1 MAQTTETTTAVIAA
15 SGTPIGSGRD
25 TTATTFKP
33 LLSEDWVAF
42 IIGGVVI
49 LGVLLIAG
57 LAPGF
62 KFKTPVYQW
71 ANTQDL
77 FTKVLAP
84 SNLLVLL
91 LIGVIFFFLA
101 IAAILL
107 LGGTPRKFVTGFIVV
122 YLLGILSLIIAGNS
136 TISYIGL
143 EYVIF
148 GLLIGLAISNLG
160 VLPDWL
166 RQAARSEFYIKTG
179 LVILGSSVL
188 FTDIIKA
195 GVPGILQ
202 AVIVVSVV
210 WFFAL
215 WIARRLKVDDEFGVI
230 LASAVSICGVS
241 AAIAASGAIKGDRQ
255 KLSYVTTLVLI
266 VALPMLVLQPWI
278 IRVLHI
284 PEIVGGAWLGG
295 TLDTTASVT
304 AAAQLVGPAALKAGV
319 IVKFSQNV
327 LIGVAALLLAIWWTF
342 KKKPATKNTANPG
355 NPLAV
360 NTSIGNGTLAV
371 DTPAN
376 GNSTTTAAIEEER
389 PGFGVIWERFPKFV
403 LGFILVSILFSF
415 FIPAPVTK
423 QVGGILNALR
433 TIWFSLA
440 FVCIGLEARFTD
452 LVKLNGGRPAL
463 AFVAAQVFN
472 ILWTLLWA
480 YLLFDGRFFPIPNL
494 K

>member
-1 MAQTTETTTAVIAA
+1 MAPTTETTTAALPPKTEGGI
-15 SGTPIGSGRD
+15 
-25 TTATTFKP
+25 TFKS

-42 IIGGVVI
+42 IIGGFVI
-49 LGVLLIAG
+49 LSILVIAG
-57 LAPGF
+57 VSTDL
-62 KFKTPVYQW
+62 KFQTPVYQW
-71 ANTQDL
+71 ASSNDL

-84 SNLLVLL
+84 SNLLLL
-91 LIGVIFFFLA
+91 ALIGVIFFLLA
-101 IAAILL
+101 IVAVFF
-107 LGGTPRKFVTGFIVV
+107 LGGTPKRFATGFLVI
-122 YLLGILSLIIAGNS
+122 YILGIFSLIIAGNS
-136 TISYIGL
+136 TVSYIGL

-148 GLLIGLAISNLG
+148 GLITGLLISNLTI
-160 VLPDWL
+160 LPEWL
-166 RQAARSEFYIKTG
+166 REAARSEFYIKTG

-188 FTDIIKA
+188 FTDIVKA
-195 GVPGILQ
+195 GLPGLLQ

-210 WFFAL
+210 WFVAL
-215 WIARRLKVDDEFGVI
+215 WIARKLKVDDEFGVI

-241 AAIAASGAIKGDRQ
+241 AAIAASGAIKGDKQ

-327 LIGVAALLLAIWWTF
+327 LIGVAALMLAIWWTL
-342 KKKPATKNTANPG
+342 KKKGPATPSST
-355 NPLAV
+355 
-360 NTSIGNGTLAV
+360 GTLPEQEKPNA
-371 DTPAN
+371 
-376 GNSTTTAAIEEER
+376 R
-389 PGFGVIWERFPKFV
+389 VIWERFPKFV
-403 LGFILVSILFSF
+403 LGFIAVSILFSF
-415 FIPAPVTK
+415 FIPATTTK

-440 FVCIGLEARFTD
+440 FVSIGLEARFTD

-463 AFVAAQVFN
+463 AFIGAQVFN

-480 YLLFDGRFFPIPNL
+480 YILFNGKFLPIPDL
-494 K
+494 R